1 MHDMHLHVQETEES
15 DAAPYTRRRRKR
27 RRDASEASAT
37 AAVEPG
43 AVAGHLAD
51 QRGLLPIPCPQPVHP
66 PEYLEGWQEEQS
78 FTSEQLACI
87 QQLDGVG
94 LQGYQCPSH
103 LRCTFRSKL
112 NHPWL
117 ETRQGSSFSPG
128 LVSPAC
134 SPGVYN
140 LFGPCRSHKTVA
152 MFTQLLMAREK
163 QASLSLTE
171 HIVTCMLAVNVELCP
186 TISVRLIKLCCSRCL
201 E

>member
-1 MHDMHLHVQETEES
+1 M
-15 DAAPYTRRRRKR
+15 
-27 RRDASEASAT
+27 
-37 AAVEPG
+37 
-43 AVAGHLAD
+43 AGHLAD
-51 QRGLLPIPCPQPVHP
+51 QQGLLPIPCPQPVHP
-66 PEYLEGWQEEQS
+66 PEYLDSWQEEQP

-94 LQGYQCPSH
+94 LQGYQCPSQ

-117 ETRQGSSFSPG
+117 ETGEGSSLSPG

-163 QASLSLTE
+163 QVSLSLAE
-171 HIVTCMLAVNVELCP
+171 HTLTCLLVA
-186 TISVRLIKLCCSRCL
+186 TRKLCALQSL
-201 E
+201 